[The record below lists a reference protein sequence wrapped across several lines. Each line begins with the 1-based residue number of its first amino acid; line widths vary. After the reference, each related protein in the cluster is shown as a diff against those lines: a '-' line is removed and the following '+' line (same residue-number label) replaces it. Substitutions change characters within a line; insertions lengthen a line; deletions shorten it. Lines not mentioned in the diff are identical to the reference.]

1 MPRPEAGDLTASPPV
16 QPSGRRLGR
25 ALRRRRRLRAGL
37 AQLIYVL
44 AGITLGI
51 LLPHISFFFTVAG
64 PQATEML
71 AAMGAGLL
79 ALMGIAFSLLFLVV
93 QFGPT
98 TFGHRLN
105 LFQGSRFVWN
115 VFGFFTGTVL
125 FAFTA
130 VFSVGSAAQT
140 SGLVP
145 VAATIFLLTG
155 IALFRLLMTRALAAI
170 RLPSILVQVSEQGQ
184 GVIQGVY
191 PDEVGTATG
200 AWSGRGASRSLP

>member
-1 MPRPEAGDLTASPPV
+1 MPSVAETPP
-16 QPSGRRLGR
+16 GRRLGR
-25 ALRRRRRLRAGL
+25 ALRRRRRLRASV

-44 AGITLGI
+44 AGIALGV
-51 LLPHISFFFTVAG
+51 LLPHTTVGFTVAG

-71 AAMGAGLL
+71 AALGAGLL
-79 ALMGIAFSLLFLVV
+79 AVMGIAFSLLFLVV

-115 VFGFFTGTVL
+115 VFGFFTGTIL

-130 VFSVGSAAQT
+130 VFSVGDAAKT
-140 SGLVP
+140 SGLIP
-145 VAATIFLLTG
+145 VVATILLLTA

-170 RLPSILVQVSEQGQ
+170 RLPSILVQVSGQGQ
-184 GVIQGVY
+184 CVIQGCIRMNWGRRRAA
-191 PDEVGTATG
+191 VG
-200 AWSGRGASRSLP
+200 S